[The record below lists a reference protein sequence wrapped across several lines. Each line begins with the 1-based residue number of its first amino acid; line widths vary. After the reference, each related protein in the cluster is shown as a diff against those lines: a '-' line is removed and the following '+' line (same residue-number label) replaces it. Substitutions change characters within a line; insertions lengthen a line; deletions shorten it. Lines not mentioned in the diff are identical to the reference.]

1 MMQGSQPRGAS
12 PNFELGTPPFAT
24 PQAVNQ
30 LEFGRPVDENLHAPS
45 FIPFPPPPPPPPL
58 QTIACTFS
66 FKAPPSIAHRD
77 VEVGTSDLLGLG
89 DQNPSSWW
97 KSSSGRGKMKVRRR
111 VREPRFCFQTR
122 SDIDV
127 LDDGYKWRKYGQK
140 IVKNSL
146 HPRTDTTKE
155 GIGDDTGCVEL
166 IKSFLGFISVR
177 ETENFRSRRQDN
189 DNSVTLTTIHQSKGL
204 EWDIVFIV
212 KSNDS
217 EIPLLNEFNCAVKE
231 DSTNL
236 EVCLSER
243 SEGYFMSQMTR
254 ARKKLYILYVTMDSN
269 CQLLQPSRFL
279 KEIPGH
285 LIEVQGEA
293 CTNKLGD
300 QHHQRETYLS
310 DSECVQRSEIVVNHF
325 AKNNEVDQC
334 ISIELPDA
342 SVGNN
347 FLKSFN
353 IEERLVVSHL
363 FHQWAKKQAFQDPKR
378 LLDKVF
384 FVCSHVR
391 QFVALLLHFG

>member
-146 HPRTDTTKE
+146 HPRSYYRCTYNN
-155 GIGDDTGCVEL
+155 C
-166 IKSFLGFISVR
+166 R
-177 ETENFRSRRQDN
+177 
-189 DNSVTLTTIHQSKGL
+189 
-204 EWDIVFIV
+204 V
-212 KSNDS
+212 KKRI
-217 EIPLLNEFNCAVKE
+217 ER
-231 DSTNL
+231 
-236 EVCLSER
+236 LSEDCR
-243 SEGYFMSQMTR
+243 MVITTYEGRHTHSPC
-254 ARKKLYILYVTMDSN
+254 D
-269 CQLLQPSRFL
+269 
-279 KEIPGH
+279 
-285 LIEVQGEA
+285 
-293 CTNKLGD
+293 D
-300 QHHQRETYLS
+300 QNTS
-310 DSECVQRSEIVVNHF
+310 DHEHF
-325 AKNNEVDQC
+325 N
-334 ISIELPDA
+334 P
-342 SVGNN
+342 
-347 FLKSFN
+347 F
-353 IEERLVVSHL
+353 
-363 FHQWAKKQAFQDPKR
+363 
-378 LLDKVF
+378 
-384 FVCSHVR
+384 
-391 QFVALLLHFG
+391 